1 MQKLGKT
8 GKRCGNTAYQFVF
21 LQHFSFF
28 KLSSSVSITHRNTV
42 HIHFFYFLY
51 DSILYSHFLRF
62 YKHPEP
68 YFLNVPGK
76 STVPCPVSIVHKKV
90 SLNLGTVEYTGK
102 IKCPANVYN
111 KLTSA
116 KLCST
121 ILQLRPILTV
131 WTRLFAYIFAKVLT
145 IT

>member
-1 MQKLGKT
+1 
-8 GKRCGNTAYQFVF
+8 
-21 LQHFSFF
+21 
-28 KLSSSVSITHRNTV
+28 
-42 HIHFFYFLY
+42 
-51 DSILYSHFLRF
+51 
-62 YKHPEP
+62 
-68 YFLNVPGK
+68 VPGK

-145 IT
+145 IRQIKFLWNILHKSVTRVFVNNFQNEKMY

>member
-1 MQKLGKT
+1 MIPSCT
-8 GKRCGNTAYQFVF
+8 VIFTF
-21 LQHFSFF
+21 LQASRT
-28 KLSSSVSITHRNTV
+28 S
-42 HIHFFYFLY
+42 
-51 DSILYSHFLRF
+51 
-62 YKHPEP
+62 
-68 YFLNVPGK
+68 FLNVPGK

-145 IT
+145 IRQIKFLWNILHKSVTRVFVNNFQNEKMYWLNGPIIL